1 MISEI
6 EESEILIIGS
16 GWAGISAAIPLIEQG
31 KQVCIIDS
39 AKAPGGRARCVS
51 YRDYHVD
58 NGTHIMVG
66 AYTHTLALIKKVH
79 KRNTWNEN
87 LLLERQTL
95 NLSYKQ
101 RNDIDITLPA
111 VPLPAPL
118 NIVCSFLFASGLS
131 FKDKLQILS
140 LGLKIKLNI
149 VPLKSDINLKTFL
162 KQQNQSLKVIK
173 SIWEPLCI
181 AILNTPIAQASTE
194 IFLRVLKDSFF
205 KNSKASNLLFFKT
218 DLSVAFPSAA
228 QKYIEQHKGLIHF
241 NRRATSIT
249 KEDDHYI
256 INTKLT
262 KYKTKHVI
270 IATAPIATKKLLSD
284 LTNNNKHNVLIN
296 NLKAF
301 TYQPICTVY
310 LQYPKE
316 VSCGRTMQGFLG
328 TTVQWVFNK
337 STQEQPNLI
346 SVVISSE
353 GSHMEWDNT
362 KLIQTVTG
370 ELAEFYQEWPQPDN
384 AFVIREKRA
393 TFTASVNINRIRP
406 SNKTD
411 IHNIWLA
418 GDYTNTHYPATLEG
432 AVRSG
437 HQCAQH
443 ILAEF

>member
-1 MISEI
+1 MNSEI
-6 EESEILIIGS
+6 EESEILIIGA
-16 GWAGISAAIPLIEQG
+16 GWAGLSAAIPLIEQG
-31 KQVCIIDS
+31 KKVCIIDS
-39 AKAPGGRARCVS
+39 AKSPGGRARCVS

-66 AYTHTLALIKKVH
+66 AYTQTLALIKKVH
-79 KRNTWNEN
+79 KQSPWNET

-101 RNDIDITLPA
+101 RDNPDIMLPA
-111 VPLPAPL
+111 IPLPAPL
-118 NIVCSFLFASGLS
+118 NTVFSFLFATGLS
-131 FKDKLQILS
+131 LKDKLQILS
-140 LGLKIKLNI
+140 IGLKIKLNI
-149 VPLKSDINLKTFL
+149 VSLPSDINLETFL
-162 KQQNQSLKVIK
+162 EQQNQSSKVIN

-181 AILNTPIAQASTE
+181 AILNTPIALASTE

-205 KNSKASNLLFFKT
+205 KNGKASNLLFFKT
-218 DLSVAFPSAA
+218 DLSVAFPIPA

-249 KEDDHYI
+249 KEENHYI
-256 INTKLT
+256 INTKLA
-262 KYKTKHVI
+262 KYKAKHVV
-270 IATAPIATKKLLSD
+270 IATAPIATKNLLSD
-284 LTNNNKHNVLIN
+284 LTDEHNALIN
-296 NLKAF
+296 NLNAF

-337 STQEQPNLI
+337 SSEEQPNLI

-353 GSHMEWDNT
+353 GSHMELNNT
-362 KLIQTVTG
+362 ELIQTVTD
-370 ELAEFYQEWPQPDN
+370 ELAEFYQEWPQPDD

>member
-1 MISEI
+1 MNSEI
-6 EESEILIIGS
+6 EESEILIIGA
-16 GWAGISAAIPLIEQG
+16 GWAGLSAAIPLIEQG

-39 AKAPGGRARCVS
+39 AKAAGGRARCVS
-51 YRDYHVD
+51 YRDYNVD

-66 AYTHTLALIKKVH
+66 AYTQTLALIKKVH
-79 KRNTWNEN
+79 KRSVWNET
-87 LLLERQTL
+87 LLLERQSL

-101 RNDIDITLPA
+101 RNNTDITLPA
-111 VPLPAPL
+111 IPLPAPL
-118 NIVCSFLFASGLS
+118 NIVFSFLFASGVS

-149 VPLKSDINLKTFL
+149 VSLPSDINLKNFL
-162 KQQNQSLKVIK
+162 KQQNQSLRIIK

-181 AILNTPIAQASTE
+181 AILNTPIALASTE

-205 KNSKASNLLFFKT
+205 KSGKASNLLFFKT
-218 DLSVAFPSAA
+218 DLSVAFPIPA

-249 KEDDHYI
+249 KEDNHYI
-256 INTKLT
+256 INTKLA
-262 KYKTKHVI
+262 KYKAKHVV
-270 IATAPIATKKLLSD
+270 IATAPIATKNLLSD
-284 LTNNNKHNVLIN
+284 LTDEHNALIN
-296 NLKAF
+296 NLNAF

-337 STQEQPNLI
+337 SSEEQPNLI

-353 GSHMEWDNT
+353 GSHMDWSNT
-362 KLIQTVTG
+362 ELIKKVTD
-370 ELAEFYQEWPQPDN
+370 ELAEFYQEWPQPDD